1 MHIVINKS
9 KLVDNGMQIY
19 YKGDFEMRSGVTGAC
34 LVIMMVLS
42 GCVGTQTS
50 NASRT
55 EVSTSAETE
64 NKTDSK
70 SVENILNRLTLDQ
83 KAAQMVQGAVY
94 NMPDNVMKE
103 KCYGSILSTFGENFL
118 SDSQW
123 KNMILKYQKEAIS
136 SEAGVPYIYGNDQ
149 VHGLA
154 GCRGAVIFPH
164 NIGIGAANDKELTY
178 QMGLA
183 VADEAKFTGM
193 LWSFSPCL
201 SAAQDPRWGRTY
213 ESFSSET
220 GMVAE
225 LGASYSRGLIDGGL
239 LPCAKH
245 FFADGNVLY
254 GTGENSEGEKRLIDR
269 GDARLSEAEIQ
280 DLLKVYQAQ
289 IDAGVKTI
297 MISHSS
303 VNGIKMHANE
313 KYISILKK
321 DMGFQGFIVSDWN
334 SIHNIPG
341 DNLKDQTI
349 TAVNAGIDMLME
361 DSNFENCRKYI
372 VEAVNEGKISMDRVN
387 DAVSRILTVKK
398 EMGIIDDP
406 MMEKITTK
414 ESSIGSQEYRDLA
427 RTLVEESLVLLKNDN
442 NILPIKKGTKIYVT
456 GPAANDVGAQC
467 GGWTFTWLGST
478 DADNH
483 GRKWIPEGKTI
494 LDGLNELADEY
505 DLTIIT
511 DPAKAADADLTLLC
525 LGEKTYTEWK
535 GDSADINITGSLG
548 LTGNKKAIDQAKSL
562 GNPTVA
568 LIVSGRNVIISDYM
582 EQWDGIVMCY
592 LPGSEGDGIPNVLT
606 GKKTFRGTL
615 PMPYYSRVE
624 DIRTDQV
631 LYPVGYGL
639 TYSPGK

>member
-1 MHIVINKS
+1 
-9 KLVDNGMQIY
+9 
-19 YKGDFEMRSGVTGAC
+19 MRSGVTGAC
-34 LVIMMVLS
+34 LVFMMVLS

-94 NMPDNVMKE
+94 NMQDNLMKE

-118 SDSQW
+118 SGSQW

-220 GMVAE
+220 SMVAE
-225 LGASYSRGLIDGGL
+225 LGAAYSKGLIDGGL

-303 VNGIKMHANE
+303 VNGIKMHAN
-313 KYISILKK
+313 
-321 DMGFQGFIVSDWN
+321 D
-334 SIHNIPG
+334 
-341 DNLKDQTI
+341 
-349 TAVNAGIDMLME
+349 
-361 DSNFENCRKYI
+361 
-372 VEAVNEGKISMDRVN
+372 
-387 DAVSRILTVKK
+387 
-398 EMGIIDDP
+398 
-406 MMEKITTK
+406 
-414 ESSIGSQEYRDLA
+414 
-427 RTLVEESLVLLKNDN
+427 
-442 NILPIKKGTKIYVT
+442 
-456 GPAANDVGAQC
+456 
-467 GGWTFTWLGST
+467 
-478 DADNH
+478 
-483 GRKWIPEGKTI
+483 
-494 LDGLNELADEY
+494 
-505 DLTIIT
+505 
-511 DPAKAADADLTLLC
+511 
-525 LGEKTYTEWK
+525 
-535 GDSADINITGSLG
+535 
-548 LTGNKKAIDQAKSL
+548 
-562 GNPTVA
+562 
-568 LIVSGRNVIISDYM
+568 
-582 EQWDGIVMCY
+582 
-592 LPGSEGDGIPNVLT
+592 
-606 GKKTFRGTL
+606 
-615 PMPYYSRVE
+615 
-624 DIRTDQV
+624 
-631 LYPVGYGL
+631 
-639 TYSPGK
+639 